1 MEEDT
6 FKEQLAKNIKKLRE
20 TKGYTQEELAKLIGV
35 GRSAIANIEANIGT
49 KTKLKKKKGR
59 KGNLFTL
66 DKLPK
71 YLKALECTPKD
82 LLSPLFSDTLEDK
95 DLLEIIEKVKKI
107 YKIPEGREELKKE
120 LHKIELM
127 LKDMENRKI

>member
-49 KTKLKKKKGR
+49 KTKFRTRDTGLKR
-59 KGNLFTL
+59 DN
-66 DKLPK
+66 P
-71 YLKALECTPKD
+71 
-82 LLSPLFSDTLEDK
+82 
-95 DLLEIIEKVKKI
+95 
-107 YKIPEGREELKKE
+107 
-120 LHKIELM
+120 
-127 LKDMENRKI
+127 